1 MLMCQKSGLPSIL
14 LSDRQLMITVGGIKD
29 GKDTYAMKSV
39 DYGIS
44 AGHGVS
50 LSSCSKVYIAIIH
63 TEMPLMIVL
72 QQHYRVP
79 HARVGRFDN
88 IPIH

>member
-1 MLMCQKSGLPSIL
+1 MCQKSGLPSIL
-14 LSDRQLMITVGGIKD
+14 LTDRQLMITAVRIQD
-29 GKDTYAMKSV
+29 GKDTFAMKSFE
-39 DYGIS
+39 YGIS

-63 TEMPLMIVL
+63 TEMPLRMLL

-88 IPIH
+88 IPIQ